1 LNFILFILIA
11 CFWSGSFIAIQ
22 PLVRAMPPLTAGALR
37 IGVAVVFLT
46 ILLPIMRLPFS
57 IPKSIRLRI
66 WFTGVVAFSIPF
78 AFLFWGEKSISPGL
92 AGILNGTVPI
102 WVFILGLIFTPQ
114 AEVVTTR
121 KILGLLSGIGG
132 VVAIFLPKLLLGH
145 VDNSLL
151 GTIAVAL
158 MASSYG
164 ASVLMNRTLFLKNPN
179 LNPFVNLYNQL
190 IAAFIVLFLIA
201 VVIEGFPHPENW
213 QPFATVIA
221 AEFYLGCVS
230 TSIAFM
236 MFYHLIRKWG
246 SVRAATVTYVIPA
259 VTLVFDL
266 VINSHAPSLSDFLG
280 VLGVTIGVIILNLPQ
295 RRRQASPI

>member
-1 LNFILFILIA
+1 VNYVLFLLIA

-22 PLVRAMPPLTAGALR
+22 PLVQVMPPLMAGALR
-37 IGVAVVFLT
+37 IGVAVVFLS
-46 ILLPIMRLPFS
+46 ILLPVVRIPIS
-57 IPKSIRLRI
+57 IPREIRVRVWL
-66 WFTGVVAFSIPF
+66 TGVVAFSIPF
-78 AFLFWGEKSISPGL
+78 SLLFWGEKAISPGL

-102 WVFILGLIFTPQ
+102 WVFILGVIFTPR
-114 AEVVTTR
+114 AEPLTKR
-121 KILGLLSGIGG
+121 NIFGLLAGIGG
-132 VVAIFLPKLLLGH
+132 VIAIFLPKLLQGH

-158 MASSYG
+158 MATSYG
-164 ASVLMNRTLFLKNPN
+164 ASVLMNRTLFQKNPT
-179 LNPFVNLYNQL
+179 LNPFVNLYHQL
-190 IAAFIVLFLIA
+190 IAAFVVLFVIA
-201 VVIEGFPHPENW
+201 VVFEGAPHPGSW
-213 QPFATVIA
+213 QPFQTVLY

-266 VINSHAPSLSDFLG
+266 VINSHAPSLSEFLG
-280 VLGVTIGVIILNLPQ
+280 VLGVTAGVVILNLPREKLEQ
-295 RRRQASPI
+295 K